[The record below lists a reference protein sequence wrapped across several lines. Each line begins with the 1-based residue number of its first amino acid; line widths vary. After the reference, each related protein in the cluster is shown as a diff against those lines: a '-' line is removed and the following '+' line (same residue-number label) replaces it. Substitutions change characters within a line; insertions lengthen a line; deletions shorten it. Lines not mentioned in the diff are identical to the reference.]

1 MGEEKTGILT
11 EREIA
16 EMSKEKQQEI
26 LLENLRQLMATDRKA
41 GEKFLKMLN
50 PDLAP
55 VNTNELFTR
64 GRKLNR
70 AERRAMKHR
79 GK

>member
-1 MGEEKTGILT
+1 MEEKAGILSDK
-11 EREIA
+11 EIA

-26 LLENLRQLMATDRKA
+26 LLDNLRQLMAVDRKA

-55 VNTNELFTR
+55 VNTNELFQR

-70 AERRAMKHR
+70 SERRALKHR
-79 GK
+79 K

>member
-1 MGEEKTGILT
+1 MGEEKQVVLT
-11 EREIA
+11 ERQIA
-16 EMSKEKQQEI
+16 EMSKEQQKE
-26 LLENLRQLMATDRKA
+26 LLLDNLRQLMAVDRKA

-50 PDLAP
+50 PDLEP

-64 GRKLNR
+64 GRKPNR